1 MNVQAALDSRVFTK
15 KTLTKII
22 NNIQLPRL
30 RIAELGWFEE
40 KGIRTTSIEIAY
52 RNGQVM
58 LIPEKKRGESGTR
71 IGERDT
77 DVHTFNAVHLP
88 AEAEVFADDVQNT
101 KSWDNEGD
109 EDELKT
115 LESLVADKTEDG
127 IASLDATIEF
137 LRFGA
142 VYGKIYGANGNL
154 LVDLFDKFG
163 LKLIDAQDTID
174 FSKVLRTQLQGA
186 KRNSEKYQTGVKTKK
201 YRCLASPEFL
211 DAMQE
216 NDDFVK
222 AMDRYNNGSAL
233 RDDVRSGIYWQEI
246 FWEENTEEI
255 TKPNGQKERFVKAGE
270 ALLVPEGKRGLFL
283 TRFAPADYEE
293 TVNTVGLPYYAS
305 AERKKHNKGV
315 DIELQSNPINVCTN
329 PLAIRRLKIKT

>member
-71 IGERDT
+71 IGERDVVT
-77 DVHTFNAVHLP
+77 HTFKAVHLP
-88 AEAEVFADDVQNT
+88 AEAEVFADDVQNM
-101 KSWDNEGD
+101 KSWENEDD
-109 EDELKT
+109 EDELKS

-127 IASLDATIEF
+127 IASLEATVEF

-154 LVDLFDKFG
+154 IVDLFEKFNI
-163 LKLIDAQDTID
+163 KLADAQDTID
-174 FSKVLRTQLQGA
+174 FSKVLRTQLQAA
-186 KRNSEKYQTGVKTKK
+186 KRNSEKHQTGVKAKK
-201 YRCLASPEFL
+201 FRALASPEFMDL
-211 DAMQE
+211 LQE

-246 FWEENTEEI
+246 FWEENTEEV

-315 DIELQSNPINVCTN
+315 DLELQSNPINVCTN